1 MAADVRNNFL
11 DVIFFVVF
19 VWGCATFATVF
30 YGVDSVDRDGKV
42 DLGNRKNFQ
51 WINVSQISFFYFS

>member
-11 DVIFFVVF
+11 DVIFFAVF
-19 VWGCATFATVF
+19 VWGCATFAAVF